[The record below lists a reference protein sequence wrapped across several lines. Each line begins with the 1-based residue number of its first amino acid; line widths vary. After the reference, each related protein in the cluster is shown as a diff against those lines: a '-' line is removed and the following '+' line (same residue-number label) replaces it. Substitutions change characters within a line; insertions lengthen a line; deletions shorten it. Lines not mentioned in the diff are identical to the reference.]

1 MKLLD
6 YIRGARK
13 GKEAHRLEKEAMRD
27 PFLADALEGY
37 SRVGNGADE
46 QIEELRRRIR
56 ARAVRK
62 RNHAVVWS
70 IAASL
75 LIGVC
80 IGSYFLFQEKPLSD
94 EARMAM
100 EQAVHPKPLSVYE
113 EEKKDELAEAVIKD
127 SAGPSKKLI
136 SESKKFFLLAPSS
149 VVPHIMTHEL
159 MEEALEATIDDVP
172 SAMDNKMVMRA
183 SVANDSSFN
192 AKVAVVGKV
201 RGKVTDPSGEP
212 LVGATVRVKGTNQGT
227 ISDENGDFT
236 LKTDGNRELSVD
248 YIGYESVVLPVD
260 TTKDLL
266 IAMNVDDAT
275 LDEVVVVGYGSQ
287 PKSSVT
293 GAIMSLK
300 MSGTPQPSI
309 GRKAFRRYLKEN
321 LVHPSDKECARAKGK
336 VILTFRVDKD
346 GRPES
351 ISVKKGLCAS
361 ADKEAI
367 RLIEE
372 GPDWTIGDEPVEV
385 SIRFL

>member
-46 QIEELRRRIR
+46 QIEKLRRRIR

-113 EEKKDELAEAVIKD
+113 EEKKDELAEVVIKD

-136 SESKKFFLLAPSS
+136 SESKKKKMLAPSS
-149 VVPHIMTHEL
+149 EVPQIMTQEL
-159 MEEALEATIDDVP
+159 MEEALEAIIDDEP
-172 SAMDNKMVMRA
+172 SAMDKKMVMRA

-372 GPDWTIGDEPVEV
+372 GPDWTIGDESVEV
-385 SIRFL
+385 SIRF

>member
-13 GKEAHRLEKEAMRD
+13 GKEAHRLEKKAMRD

-62 RNHAVVWS
+62 RNHVVGWS

-127 SAGPSKKLI
+127 SAGPSKILI
-136 SESKKFFLLAPSS
+136 SENKKKKMLAPSS
-149 VVPHIMTHEL
+149 EVPQVMTQEL
-159 MEEALEATIDDVP
+159 MEEALEATIDDRP
-172 SAMDNKMVMRA
+172 SAMDKKMVMRA

-248 YIGYESVVLPVD
+248 YIGYESVVLPAD

-287 PKSSVT
+287 PKNSVT

-385 SIRFL
+385 SIRF

>member
-136 SESKKFFLLAPSS
+136 SENKKKKMLAPSS
-149 VVPHIMTHEL
+149 EVPQVMTQEL
-159 MEEALEATIDDVP
+159 MEEALEATIDDEP
-172 SAMDNKMVMRA
+172 SAMDKKMVMRA

-227 ISDENGDFT
+227 ISDENVDFT

-248 YIGYESVVLPVD
+248 YIGYESVVLPAD

-266 IAMNVDDAT
+266 IAMNVDDAI

-385 SIRFL
+385 SIRF

>member
-136 SESKKFFLLAPSS
+136 SENKKKKMLAPSS
-149 VVPHIMTHEL
+149 EVPQVMTQEL
-159 MEEALEATIDDVP
+159 MEEALEATIDDEP
-172 SAMDNKMVMRA
+172 SAMDKKMVMRA

-192 AKVAVVGKV
+192 TKVAVVGKV

-248 YIGYESVVLPVD
+248 YIGYESVVLPAD

-385 SIRFL
+385 SICF

>member
-46 QIEELRRRIR
+46 QIEKLRRRIR

-113 EEKKDELAEAVIKD
+113 EEKKDELAEVVIKD

-136 SESKKFFLLAPSS
+136 SENKKKKMLAPSS
-149 VVPHIMTHEL
+149 EVPQVMTQEL
-159 MEEALEATIDDVP
+159 MEEALEATIDDRP
-172 SAMDNKMVMRA
+172 SSMDKKMVMRA

-192 AKVAVVGKV
+192 TKVAVVGKV

-248 YIGYESVVLPVD
+248 YIGYESVVLPAD

-385 SIRFL
+385 SIRF

>member
-113 EEKKDELAEAVIKD
+113 EEKKDELAEVVIKD

-136 SESKKFFLLAPSS
+136 SESKKKKMLAPSS
-149 VVPHIMTHEL
+149 EVPQVMTQEL
-159 MEEALEATIDDVP
+159 MEEALEATIDDEP
-172 SAMDNKMVMRA
+172 SAMDKKMVMRA

-248 YIGYESVVLPVD
+248 YIGYESVVLPAD

-385 SIRFL
+385 SIRF

>member
-62 RNHAVVWS
+62 RNHVVVWS

-80 IGSYFLFQEKPLSD
+80 IGSYFLFQEKSLSD

-136 SESKKFFLLAPSS
+136 SENKKKKMLAPSS
-149 VVPHIMTHEL
+149 EVPQVMTQEL
-159 MEEALEATIDDVP
+159 MEEALEATIDDEP
-172 SAMDNKMVMRA
+172 SAMDKKMVMRA

-192 AKVAVVGKV
+192 TKVAVVGKV

-248 YIGYESVVLPVD
+248 YIGYESVILPAD

-372 GPDWTIGDEPVEV
+372 GPDWTIGDESVEV
-385 SIRFL
+385 SIRF

>member
-113 EEKKDELAEAVIKD
+113 EEKKDELAEVVIKD

-136 SESKKFFLLAPSS
+136 SENKKKKMLAPSS
-149 VVPHIMTHEL
+149 EVPQVMTQEL
-159 MEEALEATIDDVP
+159 MEEALEATIDDRP
-172 SAMDNKMVMRA
+172 SSMDKKMVMRA

-192 AKVAVVGKV
+192 TKVAVVGKV

-248 YIGYESVVLPVD
+248 YIGYESVILPAD

-372 GPDWTIGDEPVEV
+372 GPDWTIGDESVEV
-385 SIRFL
+385 SIRF

>member
-27 PFLADALEGY
+27 PFLSDALEGY

-136 SESKKFFLLAPSS
+136 SENKKKKMLAPSS
-149 VVPHIMTHEL
+149 EVPQVMTQEL
-159 MEEALEATIDDVP
+159 MEEALEATIDDEP
-172 SAMDNKMVMRA
+172 SAMDKKMVMRA

-385 SIRFL
+385 SIRF

>member
-136 SESKKFFLLAPSS
+136 SENKKKKMLAPSS
-149 VVPHIMTHEL
+149 EVPQVMTQEL
-159 MEEALEATIDDVP
+159 MEEALEATIDDEP
-172 SAMDNKMVMRA
+172 SAMDKKMVMRA

-192 AKVAVVGKV
+192 TKVAVVGKV

-248 YIGYESVVLPVD
+248 YIGYESVVLPAD

-385 SIRFL
+385 SIRF

>member
-136 SESKKFFLLAPSS
+136 SENKKKKMLAPSS
-149 VVPHIMTHEL
+149 EVPQVMTQEL
-159 MEEALEATIDDVP
+159 MEEALEATIDDEP
-172 SAMDNKMVMRA
+172 SAMDKKMVMRA

-236 LKTDGNRELSVD
+236 LKTDGNRELPVD
-248 YIGYESVVLPVD
+248 YIGYESVVLPAD

-266 IAMNVDDAT
+266 IAMNVDDAI

-385 SIRFL
+385 SIRF

>member
-136 SESKKFFLLAPSS
+136 SESKKKKMLAPSS
-149 VVPHIMTHEL
+149 EVPQVMTQEL
-159 MEEALEATIDDVP
+159 MEEALEATIDDEP
-172 SAMDNKMVMRA
+172 SAMDKKMVMRA

-248 YIGYESVVLPVD
+248 YIGYESVVLPAD
-260 TTKDLL
+260 TTKNLL

-385 SIRFL
+385 SIRF

>member
-136 SESKKFFLLAPSS
+136 SENKKKKMLAPSS
-149 VVPHIMTHEL
+149 EVPQVMTQEL
-159 MEEALEATIDDVP
+159 MEEALEATIDDEP
-172 SAMDNKMVMRA
+172 SAMDKKMVMRA

-192 AKVAVVGKV
+192 TKVAVVGKV

-248 YIGYESVVLPVD
+248 YIGYESVVLPAD

-266 IAMNVDDAT
+266 IAMNVDDAI

-385 SIRFL
+385 SIRF

>member
-80 IGSYFLFQEKPLSD
+80 IGSYFLFQEKPLSE

-136 SESKKFFLLAPSS
+136 SESKKKKMLAPSS
-149 VVPHIMTHEL
+149 EVPQIMTQEL
-159 MEEALEATIDDVP
+159 MEEALEATIDDEP
-172 SAMDNKMVMRA
+172 SAMDKKMVMRA

-385 SIRFL
+385 SIRF

>member
-136 SESKKFFLLAPSS
+136 SENKKKKMLAPSS
-149 VVPHIMTHEL
+149 EVPQVMTQEW
-159 MEEALEATIDDVP
+159 MEEALEATIDDEP
-172 SAMDNKMVMRA
+172 SAMDKKMVMRA

-248 YIGYESVVLPVD
+248 YIGYESVVLPAD

-293 GAIMSLK
+293 GAITSLK

-385 SIRFL
+385 SIRF

>member
-136 SESKKFFLLAPSS
+136 SENKKKKMLAPSS
-149 VVPHIMTHEL
+149 EVPQVMTQEL
-159 MEEALEATIDDVP
+159 MEEALEATIDDEP
-172 SAMDNKMVMRA
+172 SAMDKKMVMRA

-248 YIGYESVVLPVD
+248 YIGYESVVLPAD

-287 PKSSVT
+287 PKSRVT
-293 GAIMSLK
+293 GAITSLK

-372 GPDWTIGDEPVEV
+372 GPDWTIGDESVEV
-385 SIRFL
+385 SIRF

>member
-1 MKLLD
+1 MTLLD
-6 YIRGARK
+6 YIRGARR

-113 EEKKDELAEAVIKD
+113 EEKKDELAEVVIKD

-136 SESKKFFLLAPSS
+136 SENKKKKMLAPSS
-149 VVPHIMTHEL
+149 EVPQVMTQEL
-159 MEEALEATIDDVP
+159 MEEALEATIDDEP
-172 SAMDNKMVMRA
+172 SAMDKKMVMRA

-248 YIGYESVVLPVD
+248 YIGYESVVLPAD

-385 SIRFL
+385 SIRF

>member
-136 SESKKFFLLAPSS
+136 SENKKKKMLAPSS
-149 VVPHIMTHEL
+149 EVPQVMTQEL
-159 MEEALEATIDDVP
+159 MEEALEATIDDEP
-172 SAMDNKMVMRA
+172 SAMDKKMVMRA

-248 YIGYESVVLPVD
+248 YIGYESVVLPAD

-372 GPDWTIGDEPVEV
+372 GPDWTIGDESVEV
-385 SIRFL
+385 SIRF

>member
-113 EEKKDELAEAVIKD
+113 EEKKDELAEVVIKD

-136 SESKKFFLLAPSS
+136 SENKKKKMLAPSS
-149 VVPHIMTHEL
+149 EVPQVMTQEL
-159 MEEALEATIDDVP
+159 MEEALEATIDDEP
-172 SAMDNKMVMRA
+172 SAMDKKMVMRA

-385 SIRFL
+385 SIRF

>member
-113 EEKKDELAEAVIKD
+113 EEKKDELAEVVIKD

-136 SESKKFFLLAPSS
+136 SENKKKKMLAPSS
-149 VVPHIMTHEL
+149 EVPQVMTQEL
-159 MEEALEATIDDVP
+159 MEEALEATIDDEP
-172 SAMDNKMVMRA
+172 SAMDKKMVMRA

-248 YIGYESVVLPVD
+248 YIGYESVVLPAD

-287 PKSSVT
+287 PKSSIT

-385 SIRFL
+385 SIRF

>member
-136 SESKKFFLLAPSS
+136 SENKKKKMLAPSS
-149 VVPHIMTHEL
+149 EVPQVMTQEL
-159 MEEALEATIDDVP
+159 MEEALEATIDDEP
-172 SAMDNKMVMRA
+172 SAMDKKMVMRA

-248 YIGYESVVLPVD
+248 YIGYESVVLPAD

-385 SIRFL
+385 SIRF

>member
-27 PFLADALEGY
+27 PFLSDALEGY

-136 SESKKFFLLAPSS
+136 SESKKKKMLAPSS
-149 VVPHIMTHEL
+149 EVPQIMTQEL
-159 MEEALEATIDDVP
+159 MEEALEATIDDEP
-172 SAMDNKMVMRA
+172 SAMDKKMVMRA

-248 YIGYESVVLPVD
+248 YIGYESVVLPAD

-385 SIRFL
+385 SIRF

>member
-56 ARAVRK
+56 ARAVQK

-136 SESKKFFLLAPSS
+136 SESKKKKMLAPSS
-149 VVPHIMTHEL
+149 EVPQIMTQEL
-159 MEEALEATIDDVP
+159 MEEALEATIDDEP
-172 SAMDNKMVMRA
+172 SAMDKKMVMRA

-248 YIGYESVVLPVD
+248 YIGYESVVLPAD

-372 GPDWTIGDEPVEV
+372 GPDWTIGDESVEV
-385 SIRFL
+385 SIRF

>member
-37 SRVGNGADE
+37 SRVGNGVDE

-136 SESKKFFLLAPSS
+136 SENKKKKMLAPSS
-149 VVPHIMTHEL
+149 EVPQVMTQEL
-159 MEEALEATIDDVP
+159 MEEALEATIDDEP
-172 SAMDNKMVMRA
+172 SAMDKKMVMRA

-192 AKVAVVGKV
+192 TKVAVVGKV

-248 YIGYESVVLPVD
+248 YIGYESVVLPAD

-385 SIRFL
+385 SIRF

>member
-113 EEKKDELAEAVIKD
+113 EEKKDELAEVVIKD

-136 SESKKFFLLAPSS
+136 SENKKKKMLAPSS
-149 VVPHIMTHEL
+149 EVPQVMTQEL
-159 MEEALEATIDDVP
+159 MEEALEATIDDRP
-172 SAMDNKMVMRA
+172 SAMDKKMVMRA

-248 YIGYESVVLPVD
+248 YIGYESVVLPAD

-372 GPDWTIGDEPVEV
+372 GPDWTIGDESVEV
-385 SIRFL
+385 SIRF

>member
-56 ARAVRK
+56 VRAVRK

-113 EEKKDELAEAVIKD
+113 EEKKDELAEVVIKD

-136 SESKKFFLLAPSS
+136 SENKKKKMLAPSS
-149 VVPHIMTHEL
+149 EVPQVMTQEL
-159 MEEALEATIDDVP
+159 MEEALEATIDDRP
-172 SAMDNKMVMRA
+172 SAMDKKMVMRA

-192 AKVAVVGKV
+192 TKVAVVGKV

-248 YIGYESVVLPVD
+248 YIGYESVILPAD

-385 SIRFL
+385 SIRF

>member
-62 RNHAVVWS
+62 RNHVVVWS

-136 SESKKFFLLAPSS
+136 SENKKKKMLAPSS
-149 VVPHIMTHEL
+149 EVPQVMTQEL
-159 MEEALEATIDDVP
+159 MEEALEATIDDEP
-172 SAMDNKMVMRA
+172 SAMDKKMVMRA

-248 YIGYESVVLPVD
+248 YIGYESVVLPAD

-266 IAMNVDDAT
+266 IAMNVDDAI

-385 SIRFL
+385 SIRF

>member
-1 MKLLD
+1 M
-6 YIRGARK
+6 
-13 GKEAHRLEKEAMRD
+13 
-27 PFLADALEGY
+27 
-37 SRVGNGADE
+37 
-46 QIEELRRRIR
+46 
-56 ARAVRK
+56 
-62 RNHAVVWS
+62 
-70 IAASL
+70 
-75 LIGVC
+75 
-80 IGSYFLFQEKPLSD
+80 
-94 EARMAM
+94 
-100 EQAVHPKPLSVYE
+100 
-113 EEKKDELAEAVIKD
+113 
-127 SAGPSKKLI
+127 
-136 SESKKFFLLAPSS
+136 LAPSS
-149 VVPHIMTHEL
+149 EVPQVMTQEL
-159 MEEALEATIDDVP
+159 MEEALEATIDDEP
-172 SAMDNKMVMRA
+172 SAMDKKMVMRA

-248 YIGYESVVLPVD
+248 YIGYESVVLPAD

-293 GAIMSLK
+293 GAITSLK

-372 GPDWTIGDEPVEV
+372 GPDWTIGDESVEV
-385 SIRFL
+385 SIRF

>member
-136 SESKKFFLLAPSS
+136 SENKKKKMLAPSS
-149 VVPHIMTHEL
+149 EVPQVMTQEL
-159 MEEALEATIDDVP
+159 MEEALEATIDDEP
-172 SAMDNKMVMRA
+172 SAMDKKMVMRA

-212 LVGATVRVKGTNQGT
+212 LVGATVTVKGTNQGT

-248 YIGYESVVLPVD
+248 YIGYESVILPAD

-385 SIRFL
+385 SIRF

>member
-113 EEKKDELAEAVIKD
+113 EEKKDELAEVVIKD

-136 SESKKFFLLAPSS
+136 SENKKKKMLAPSS
-149 VVPHIMTHEL
+149 EVPQVMTQEL
-159 MEEALEATIDDVP
+159 MEEALEATIDDRP
-172 SAMDNKMVMRA
+172 SSMDKKMVMRA

-192 AKVAVVGKV
+192 TKVAVVGKV

-248 YIGYESVVLPVD
+248 YIGYESVILPAD

-385 SIRFL
+385 SIRF

>member
-136 SESKKFFLLAPSS
+136 SENKKKKMLAPSS
-149 VVPHIMTHEL
+149 EVPQVMTQEL
-159 MEEALEATIDDVP
+159 MEEALEATIDDEP
-172 SAMDNKMVMRA
+172 SAMDKKMVMRA

-192 AKVAVVGKV
+192 TKVAVVGKV

-248 YIGYESVVLPVD
+248 YIGYESVVLPAD

-321 LVHPSDKECARAKGK
+321 LVYPSDKECARAKGK

-385 SIRFL
+385 SIRF

>member
-136 SESKKFFLLAPSS
+136 SESKKKKMLAPSS
-149 VVPHIMTHEL
+149 EVPQIMTQEL
-159 MEEALEATIDDVP
+159 MEEALEATIDDEP
-172 SAMDNKMVMRA
+172 SAMDKKMVMRA

-248 YIGYESVVLPVD
+248 YIGYESVVLPAD

-385 SIRFL
+385 SIRF

>member
-136 SESKKFFLLAPSS
+136 SESKKKKMLAPSS
-149 VVPHIMTHEL
+149 EVPQVMTQEL
-159 MEEALEATIDDVP
+159 MEEALEATIDDEP
-172 SAMDNKMVMRA
+172 SAMDKKMVMRA

-192 AKVAVVGKV
+192 TKVAVVGKV

-248 YIGYESVVLPVD
+248 YIGYESVVLPAD

-321 LVHPSDKECARAKGK
+321 LVYPSDKECARAKGK

-385 SIRFL
+385 SIRF

>member
-6 YIRGARK
+6 YIR

-136 SESKKFFLLAPSS
+136 SESKKKKMLAPSS
-149 VVPHIMTHEL
+149 EVPQIMTQEL
-159 MEEALEATIDDVP
+159 MEEALEATIDDEP
-172 SAMDNKMVMRA
+172 SAMDKKMVMRA

-385 SIRFL
+385 SIRF

>member
-1 MKLLD
+1 M
-6 YIRGARK
+6 
-13 GKEAHRLEKEAMRD
+13 
-27 PFLADALEGY
+27 
-37 SRVGNGADE
+37 
-46 QIEELRRRIR
+46 
-56 ARAVRK
+56 
-62 RNHAVVWS
+62 VWS

-136 SESKKFFLLAPSS
+136 SESKKKKMLAPSS
-149 VVPHIMTHEL
+149 EVPQIMTQEL
-159 MEEALEATIDDVP
+159 MEEALEAIIDDEP
-172 SAMDNKMVMRA
+172 SAMDKKMVMRA

-293 GAIMSLK
+293 GAITSLK

-372 GPDWTIGDEPVEV
+372 GPDWTIGDESVEV
-385 SIRFL
+385 SIRF

>member
-37 SRVGNGADE
+37 SCVGNGADE

-136 SESKKFFLLAPSS
+136 SENKKKKMLAPSS
-149 VVPHIMTHEL
+149 EVPQVMTQEL
-159 MEEALEATIDDVP
+159 MEEALEATIDDEP
-172 SAMDNKMVMRA
+172 SAMDKKMVMRA

-192 AKVAVVGKV
+192 TKVAVVGKV

-248 YIGYESVVLPVD
+248 YIGYESVVLPAD

-385 SIRFL
+385 SIRF

>member
-136 SESKKFFLLAPSS
+136 SENKKKKMLAPSS
-149 VVPHIMTHEL
+149 EVPQVMTQEL
-159 MEEALEATIDDVP
+159 MEEALEATIDDEP
-172 SAMDNKMVMRA
+172 SAMDKKMVMRA

-192 AKVAVVGKV
+192 TKVAVVGKV

-248 YIGYESVVLPVD
+248 YIGYESVVLPAD

-309 GRKAFRRYLKEN
+309 GQKAFRRYLKEN

-385 SIRFL
+385 SIRF

>member
-62 RNHAVVWS
+62 RNHVVVWS

-136 SESKKFFLLAPSS
+136 SENKKKKMLASS
-149 VVPHIMTHEL
+149 SEVPQVMTQEL
-159 MEEALEATIDDVP
+159 MEEALEATIDDEP
-172 SAMDNKMVMRA
+172 SAMDKKMVMRA

-248 YIGYESVVLPVD
+248 YIGYESVILPAD

-372 GPDWTIGDEPVEV
+372 GPDWTIGDESVEV
-385 SIRFL
+385 SIRF

>member
-136 SESKKFFLLAPSS
+136 SESKKKKMLAPSS
-149 VVPHIMTHEL
+149 EVPQIMTQEL
-159 MEEALEATIDDVP
+159 MEEALEATIDDEP
-172 SAMDNKMVMRA
+172 SAMDKKMVMRA

-212 LVGATVRVKGTNQGT
+212 LVGVTVRVKGTNQGT

-385 SIRFL
+385 SIRF

>member
-136 SESKKFFLLAPSS
+136 SENKKKKMLAPSS
-149 VVPHIMTHEL
+149 EVPQVMTQEL
-159 MEEALEATIDDVP
+159 MEEALEATIDDEP
-172 SAMDNKMVMRA
+172 SAMDKKMVMRA

-192 AKVAVVGKV
+192 TKVAVVGRV

-212 LVGATVRVKGTNQGT
+212 LVGATVRVKGTNLGT

-248 YIGYESVVLPVD
+248 YIGYESVILPAD

-372 GPDWTIGDEPVEV
+372 GPDWTIGDESVEV
-385 SIRFL
+385 SIRF